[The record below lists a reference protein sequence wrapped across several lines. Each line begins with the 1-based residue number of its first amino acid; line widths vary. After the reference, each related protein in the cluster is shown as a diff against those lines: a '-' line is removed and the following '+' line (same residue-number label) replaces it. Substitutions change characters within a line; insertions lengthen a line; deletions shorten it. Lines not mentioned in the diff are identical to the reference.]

1 MRPGRDDA
9 ARVHWR
15 RQLLLSILTVVVGSA
30 SLGLTA
36 LSVAR
41 ERGVHYVVTA
51 DGRHHRSVSYVA
63 TLWPAAVAGLAV
75 LMVVGV
81 LLVHAYR
88 VALFTFRTD
97 PASRG
102 EAC

>member
-1 MRPGRDDA
+1 MKPTVDA
-9 ARVHWR
+9 ARDHWR
-15 RQLLLSILTVVVGSA
+15 RQLLLTIVTVVVGIG
-30 SLGLTA
+30 SLSLTA

-41 ERGVHYVVTA
+41 ERGVHYVTTV
-51 DGRHHRSVSYVA
+51 DGQRHRSVSYLV
-63 TLWPAAVAGLAV
+63 TMWPAAVAALAV
-75 LMVVGV
+75 LIVVCV

-97 PASRG
+97 PSSRG